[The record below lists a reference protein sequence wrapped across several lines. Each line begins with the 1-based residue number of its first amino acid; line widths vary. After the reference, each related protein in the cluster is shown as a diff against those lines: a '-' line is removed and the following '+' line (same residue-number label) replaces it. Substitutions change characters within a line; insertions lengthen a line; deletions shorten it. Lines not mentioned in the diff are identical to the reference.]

1 MPFEQHL
8 IGEFVDS
15 ITDTTP
21 IEKSSVILVNTS
33 DVENWKVLNHSYVE
47 NKNLKWQFKK
57 RFKKWVFWYLH
68 MHTTFSTL

>member
-33 DVENWKVLNHSYVE
+33 DVEN
-47 NKNLKWQFKK
+47 
-57 RFKKWVFWYLH
+57 
-68 MHTTFSTL
+68 